1 MSESTTN
8 SLIFTGPT
16 NLKFEI
22 KFNGGPKVLLYTRED
37 ILRIH
42 CDYEYMYMRPPQY
55 RVLSECPI
63 NPIPCEIVKI
73 YIVTFNHENVKY
85 IVTCTKEKIEN
96 IKFSTAPI
104 LEREDTSEYIIPGH
118 SPIPVRTYDYTL
130 PYPETEPFNITN
142 ANISTRDQLR
152 TLQQEVY
159 TYYESTLLIRVS
171 SARTGIRILKK
182 RNYDAITFLQ
192 GMARKH
198 YGGCIH
204 CAFYSMYFYHKKYW
218 CLSCA
223 ETDQDFEKL
232 KNNFVKHM
240 NRSHPNICKRKLMKR
255 LNREEAIKGA

>member
-1 MSESTTN
+1 MSESTAN

-16 NLKFEI
+16 HLKFEI

-42 CDYEYMYMRPPQY
+42 CDYEYQYMRPTQLRISP
-55 RVLSECPI
+55 ECPI
-63 NPIPCEIVKI
+63 NPIQCEIAKI
-73 YIVTFNHENVKY
+73 YIVTFDYENVRYK
-85 IVTCTKEKIEN
+85 VTCTKERIQNVEC
-96 IKFSTAPI
+96 STERAFNPMTDQ
-104 LEREDTSEYIIPGH
+104 LEISSSYII
-118 SPIPVRTYDYTL
+118 
-130 PYPETEPFNITN
+130 N

-240 NRSHPNICKRKLMKR
+240 NRSHPNICKRKL
-255 LNREEAIKGA
+255 II